1 MEVLLG
7 VLIII
12 VILFAS
18 SSLVAWKDDRET
30 SVAIGFT
37 IVTITFLIVL
47 IGAIKTHIRNI
58 DYNHIYYKYKI
69 TEYDTNIF
77 KITKEKCYLWKEALF
92 DKCDDYDIIFV
103 QIDNDLFDKLKKSDN
118 NITKLINIEKKN
130 KEVK

>member
-1 MEVLLG
+1 MEVLLVLLMIIVG
-7 VLIII
+7 LSIGFSLIVWKDHREISHAISITILTIVLLII
-12 VILFAS
+12 
-18 SSLVAWKDDRET
+18 
-30 SVAIGFT
+30 
-37 IVTITFLIVL
+37 L

-103 QIDNDLFDKLKKSDN
+103 QINDNLFDRLKKSDD
-118 NITKLINIEKKN
+118 NITKTINTEKK
-130 KEVK
+130 KEEVK